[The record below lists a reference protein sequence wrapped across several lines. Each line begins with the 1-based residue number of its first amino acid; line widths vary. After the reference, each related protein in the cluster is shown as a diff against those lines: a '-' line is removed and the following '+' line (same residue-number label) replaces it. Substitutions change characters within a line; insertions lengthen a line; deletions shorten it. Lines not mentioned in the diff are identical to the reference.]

1 MPYLLLLLWLIWA
14 GLLGSSFGGER
25 PAPAALERQIKAGR
39 IASSVTLVIAAV
51 LLALGQAGT
60 IYFWLIAAG
69 MILGLIGDLF
79 MARLLP
85 LRKAEMGGMAA
96 FGLGHI
102 AYIGAISH
110 FSPVDNLTGQPVFW
124 LGWLLWL
131 ILGSLGWYGVVWRGQ
146 TAGLLHKL
154 ALPYTLLLAST
165 AGVGMGL
172 ALVDGRFLP
181 LAIGGALFL
190 LSDLLIALR
199 LFRGN
204 QRPRLND
211 LIWLT
216 YGLAQMLIV
225 FNGWVF

>member
-1 MPYLLLLLWLIWA
+1 MAYLLLLLWLIWA

-25 PAPAALERQIKAGR
+25 PSAGEQQTKVR
-39 IASSVTLVIAAV
+39 RLASSLTLVAAAV
-51 LLALGQAGT
+51 LLAINGRGI
-60 IYFWLIAAG
+60 IYLWLIAAG
-69 MILGLIGDLF
+69 MSLGLIGDLF

-102 AYIGAISH
+102 AYIGAISR

-204 QRPRLND
+204 QQPHLND

-216 YGLAQMLIV
+216 YGPAQMLIV
-225 FNGWVF
+225 FNGWLF